1 MPDHQLTG
9 FLLRGRA
16 TPTARQLGEVGVRA
30 DRLSEVTCA
39 EFLAEIER
47 ERYDVVVLALVGG
60 AVQAVLHGARALW
73 PAPAR
78 RPVLVTGYVGVVYE
92 KLADGLLLRHGADLV
107 LANSRHDAE
116 RFRAVYEGVG
126 ADATAVTETALP
138 FLGGAPYEPAG
149 SRAHTVVFAV
159 QPSVPDSRA
168 DRAYLLERAAGHAR
182 LHPDREVLIKLRSKP
197 GEHTTHLEE
206 QPYQRLAEKIPGGL
220 PANCRLVYGN
230 MGEVLDG
237 TDLLVTV
244 SSTAALES
252 LHRSV
257 PTAILT
263 DLGIREALGNHHF
276 LGSGCLASWDQIDP
290 APPGGGPGLAGG
302 PGRPARAGRRPGGGR
317 GRLRRGPG
325 QGGRTGVRD
334 PAALARPVLHAH
346 HRPRIPPRDPRPPPP
361 RARRHPAARHGAPG
375 GGGVP
380 AAPPAPRA
388 PARGRPRRLP
398 ARGAARGPGD
408 PQAGGAVRVLAVVPA
423 RGGSKG
429 VPGKNLAEVAGTPLV
444 ARAVLACRAA
454 PTVTDVVV
462 STDSEAIAA
471 AARAAGADVIA
482 RPTAISGD
490 TASSEAAVLHA
501 LAAFEELHSLTVDVV
516 LLVQCTSP
524 FLATSDVESVAVAV
538 ASGAADSALTV
549 APFHGF
555 LWRDAADGTGTGVN
569 HDAAYRPR
577 RQDRPQDLLETGAA
591 YAMDAAGFRTARHRF
606 FGRTLPVAT
615 DPARVLEIDDPH
627 DLARARLL
635 APLLDPRPGAH
646 PAQPAPDPGAPPPRT
661 PIHSPHPA
669 HPRTEGRPLP

>member
-73 PAPAR
+73 PAPAA

-126 ADATAVTETALP
+126 ADAAAVTETALP

-182 LHPDREVLIKLRSKP
+182 LHPGREVLIKLRSKP

-252 LHRSV
+252 LHRSI

-276 LGSGCLASWDQIDP
+276 LGSGCMASWDQIDSGLLPEGDPVWLAAQGVLPAQGADPQEGADAYAVARAKVAALMATTRLP
-290 APPGGGPGLAGG
+290 APAPYYTRTTAPGYLPGILARHHLAPDGTPL
-302 PGRPARAGRRPGGGR
+302 PGALRPEAGES
-317 GRLRRGPG
+317 RLRR
-325 QGGRTGVRD
+325 RLR
-334 PAALARPVLHAH
+334 AH
-346 HRPRIPPRDPRPPPP
+346 LRE
-361 RARRHPAARHGAPG
+361 A
-375 GGGVP
+375 
-380 AAPPAPRA
+380 
-388 PARGRPRRLP
+388 
-398 ARGAARGPGD
+398 ARGAYRH
-408 PQAGGAVRVLAVVPA
+408 
-423 RGGSKG
+423 G
-429 VPGKNLAEVAGTPLV
+429 VQ
-444 ARAVLACRAA
+444 R
-454 PTVTDVVV
+454 
-462 STDSEAIAA
+462 
-471 AARAAGADVIA
+471 
-482 RPTAISGD
+482 
-490 TASSEAAVLHA
+490 
-501 LAAFEELHSLTVDVV
+501 
-516 LLVQCTSP
+516 
-524 FLATSDVESVAVAV
+524 
-538 ASGAADSALTV
+538 V
-549 APFHGF
+549 AP
-555 LWRDAADGTGTGVN
+555 VI
-569 HDAAYRPR
+569 R
-577 RQDRPQDLLETGAA
+577 RLGEL
-591 YAMDAAGFRTARHRF
+591 
-606 FGRTLPVAT
+606 
-615 DPARVLEIDDPH
+615 
-627 DLARARLL
+627 
-635 APLLDPRPGAH
+635 
-646 PAQPAPDPGAPPPRT
+646 
-661 PIHSPHPA
+661 
-669 HPRTEGRPLP
+669 